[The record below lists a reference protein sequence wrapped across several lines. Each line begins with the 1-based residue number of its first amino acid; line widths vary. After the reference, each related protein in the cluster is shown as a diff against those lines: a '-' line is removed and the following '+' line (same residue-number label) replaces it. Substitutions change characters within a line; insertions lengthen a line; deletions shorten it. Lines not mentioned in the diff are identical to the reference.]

1 MAGLDRCD
9 DAIYKR
15 DWMEQKGSEG
25 KEEEGENDR
34 WKGEKIIF
42 QVENGNISSRV
53 AYKTYFYW
61 NASEGLWKVLRRCKW
76 MKMS

>member
-1 MAGLDRCD
+1 MAGLDSCD

-15 DWMEQKGSEG
+15 DWMEQKGWEG

-42 QVENGNISSRV
+42 QVE
-53 AYKTYFYW
+53 KWKYF
-61 NASEGLWKVLRRCKW
+61 L
-76 MKMS
+76 